1 MNEYE
6 NKITQLTNEI
16 QMKDNELEEMKKKN
30 DNINKIIEDNKDQMK
45 QIQSQYSQQLI
56 DSQVYIYYLLFI
68 YYRNK

>member
-56 DSQVYIYYLLFI
+56 DSQVYILFI
-68 YYRNK
+68 IHLS

>member
-56 DSQVYIYYLLFI
+56 DSQVYILFI
-68 YYRNK
+68 IHLL

>member
-30 DNINKIIEDNKDQMK
+30 DNINKIIEDNKYQMK

-56 DSQVYIYYLLFI
+56 DSQVYILFI
-68 YYRNK
+68 IHLL